1 MLIRPSYV
9 LGGQGMKIAYNS
21 NDLIEYMD
29 IITRIKQEHPVL
41 IDKYMLGKEIEVDAI
56 CDGEDVLIPGIME
69 HIERAGIH
77 SGDSISVYP
86 SQTLSSTVIEKI
98 VEYTKQLAISLNI
111 KGLINIQFV
120 YYDNELYVI
129 EVNPRSSRTVPYLSK
144 VTGIPMVRLATKA
157 MLGERLSD
165 MGYGTGL
172 VPARNIVAV
181 KVPVFSFEKLPQ
193 VEVSLG
199 PEMKSTGEVLGLGRD
214 LPTALYKGLISAGYK
229 FKRQGTVL
237 ITVAN
242 HDKQEV
248 ISIASEFE
256 KLGYEILA
264 TEGTAHVLR
273 SNYVA
278 ASTIY
283 KLREEYPNIGNY
295 IREGRIDIII
305 NTPTKGRIPQRDG
318 FQIRRQAVEYSIP
331 CFTSLDTAKAF
342 LNSLKYV
349 DREGKKV
356 DELIELEEV

>member
-1 MLIRPSYV
+1 
-9 LGGQGMKIAYNS
+9 
-21 NDLIEYMD
+21 
-29 IITRIKQEHPVL
+29 
-41 IDKYMLGKEIEVDAI
+41 
-56 CDGEDVLIPGIME
+56 
-69 HIERAGIH
+69 
-77 SGDSISVYP
+77 
-86 SQTLSSTVIEKI
+86 
-98 VEYTKQLAISLNI
+98 
-111 KGLINIQFV
+111 
-120 YYDNELYVI
+120 
-129 EVNPRSSRTVPYLSK
+129 
-144 VTGIPMVRLATKA
+144 
-157 MLGERLSD
+157 
-165 MGYGTGL
+165 
-172 VPARNIVAV
+172 
-181 KVPVFSFEKLPQ
+181 
-193 VEVSLG
+193 
-199 PEMKSTGEVLGLGRD
+199 MKSTGEVLGWVRSSNR
-214 LPTALYKGLISAGYK
+214 PICCLISAGYK